1 MARNNSGAFVLSTQI
16 WVPQKR
22 PDVFALFADAFQL
35 EKLTPPWLRFRVL
48 TQSPIEMHTG
58 RLIDYQLNLHGF
70 PVRWRTEITD
80 WEPPFHFQDSQIRGP
95 YSLWVHTHT
104 FEEVDGGTLVR
115 DRVVYR
121 VPGGSLVNRLLV
133 QGDLR
138 RIFRYRHE
146 QLPELL
152 GVSEG
157 ECEQGE
163 ITISREGEGEQCAC
177 AL

>member
-1 MARNNSGAFVLSTQI
+1 MVRNNSGAFVLSTQI

-48 TQSPIEMHTG
+48 TQPPIEMHTG

-163 ITISREGEGEQCAC
+163 IGISREGEGEQCAC

>member
-1 MARNNSGAFVLSTQI
+1 MSRNNSGAFVLSTQL
-16 WVPQKR
+16 WVPRKR

-35 EKLTPPWLRFRVL
+35 ERLTPPWLRFRVL
-48 TQSPIEMHTG
+48 TQSPIEMHKG
-58 RLIDYQLNLHGF
+58 RFIDYQLRLHGF
-70 PVRWRTEITD
+70 PVRWRTEITG
-80 WEPPFHFQDSQIRGP
+80 WEPPFRFQDSQIRGP
-95 YSLWVHTHT
+95 YSLWTHTHT

-121 VPGGSLVNRLLV
+121 VLGGSLVNRLFV

-152 GVSEG
+152 GVSEA
-157 ECEQGE
+157 ECERGE
-163 ITISREGEGEQCAC
+163 IAISREWEADQS
-177 AL
+177 ALVS